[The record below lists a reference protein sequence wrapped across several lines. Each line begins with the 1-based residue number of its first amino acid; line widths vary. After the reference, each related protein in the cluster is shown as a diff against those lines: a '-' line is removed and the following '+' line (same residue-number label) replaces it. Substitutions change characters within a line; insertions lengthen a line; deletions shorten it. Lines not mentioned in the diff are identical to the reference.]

1 MIKNRAIA
9 IWLFAVSFL
18 LVAMMVYG
26 GWVRLTRAGLSIVE
40 WAPVSGVVP
49 PMNLRAWEQ
58 AFEAYR
64 QTEEYRQVNQD
75 LTLEQFRFL
84 YYMDYGHRLLG
95 RLTGLAFLVPLV
107 VFVVRGIILR
117 SRLRAFVAVALL
129 FALQGVLGWLMVK
142 TGLAEQPQ
150 ISHLSLT
157 LHLAAALLLLAS
169 CLWLGFGY
177 AIGQPKPE
185 QPRVPGAIR
194 RLSLGALVTAC
205 IQLLSGGLVSG
216 LRAGYLSDTFPK
228 MMGQW
233 IPDGLGRL
241 SPLAANLLDNPAT
254 VSFQHRWFAFVVL
267 AVAAWLNRRAR
278 VELLPP
284 YLRGGAAA
292 ILHLT
297 SLQILL
303 GIALIVL
310 HLPHWVASLHQGIGI
325 AIFAVALFTCH
336 RAFRS

>member
-1 MIKNRAIA
+1 VIKNRAIA
-9 IWLFAVSFL
+9 TWLFAVSFL
-18 LVAMMVYG
+18 VVVMVVYG

-40 WAPVSGVVP
+40 WAPVTGVIP
-49 PMNLRAWEQ
+49 PTSLRAWDQ

-64 QTEEYRQVNQD
+64 QTEEYRQVHQS

-84 YYMDYGHRLLG
+84 YYMEYGHRLLG

-107 VFVVRGIILR
+107 VFVARGDILR
-117 SRLRAFVAVALL
+117 PRLRAFVAVALL

-142 TGLAEQPQ
+142 TGLAGLPHV
-150 ISHLSLT
+150 SHLSLT
-157 LHLAAALLLLAS
+157 LHLGAALLLLAA

-177 AIGQPKPE
+177 AIGQPRPE

-194 RLSLGALVTAC
+194 RLSLVALVVTSL
-205 IQLLSGGLVSG
+205 QLLAGGLVAG

-241 SPLAANLLDNPAT
+241 SPLVANLLDNPAA
-254 VSFQHRWFAFVVL
+254 VHFQHRWFAFVVL
-267 AVAAWLNRRAR
+267 AVAAVLNRRAR
-278 VELLPP
+278 LELLPP
-284 YLRGGAAA
+284 YLRGGAKAL
-292 ILHLT
+292 LHLT
-297 SLQILL
+297 SLQILVGVGL
-303 GIALIVL
+303 IAMHV
-310 HLPHWVASLHQGIGI
+310 PRWMASLHQTIGI
-325 AIFAVALFTCH
+325 AILAAALFTCH